1 MNVTEKYIDFCNK
14 RSVPFA
20 LCDKINPYD
29 DTTLFCP
36 AGMQQYKSLFLNE
49 SYLGTKA
56 NIQSCIRLNDLSE
69 IGDGTHLLYFNMIGL
84 FSFREMTV
92 ESAIDFWMGF
102 LKELNLRPDYVTIH
116 PDRTDWMQYYENMEI
131 KLDNECKWSDGVIG
145 GYCTEFY
152 INGIEIGNIV
162 NPLGTCIDVGFGLE
176 RIQYILDGVI
186 KPKEDILKESILKI
200 IESGYKPSNV
210 KQGYVLRKLLRNL
223 SKMGM
228 ELDHP
233 FFKEEQDRQK
243 AILKRYEGLRAKNPN
258 KSKAWWFDTH
268 GIDLDAL

>member
-1 MNVTEKYIDFCNK
+1 M
-14 RSVPFA
+14 
-20 LCDKINPYD
+20 
-29 DTTLFCP
+29 
-36 AGMQQYKSLFLNE
+36 
-49 SYLGTKA
+49 
-56 NIQSCIRLNDLSE
+56 
-69 IGDGTHLLYFNMIGL
+69 
-84 FSFREMTV
+84 
-92 ESAIDFWMGF
+92 
-102 LKELNLRPDYVTIH
+102 
-116 PDRTDWMQYYENMEI
+116 
-131 KLDNECKWSDGVIG
+131 
-145 GYCTEFY
+145 
-152 INGIEIGNIV
+152 
-162 NPLGTCIDVGFGLE
+162 
-176 RIQYILDGVI
+176 
-186 KPKEDILKESILKI
+186 KI